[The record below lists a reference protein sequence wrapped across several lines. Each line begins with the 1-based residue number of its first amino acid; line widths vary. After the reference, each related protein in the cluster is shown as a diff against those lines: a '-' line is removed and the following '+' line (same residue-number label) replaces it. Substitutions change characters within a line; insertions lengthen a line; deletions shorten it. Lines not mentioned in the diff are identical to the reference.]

1 MPQLIT
7 GCLQRMTSESHMDI
21 IHGYFKGRITAAAS
35 VAVLEVTIQVNHEGE
50 ISILRGTLASSELPQ
65 N

>member
-1 MPQLIT
+1 
-7 GCLQRMTSESHMDI
+7 MTLESHMDD
-21 IHGYFKGRITAAAS
+21 IHGLFKGRITAAGA

-50 ISILRGTLASSELPQ
+50 ISILRGTLATSELPQ

>member
-7 GCLQRMTSESHMDI
+7 GCPRLMTLESHMDD
-21 IHGYFKGRITAAAS
+21 IHGLFKGRITAAGA

-50 ISILRGTLASSELPQ
+50 ISILRGTLATSELPQ

>member
-7 GCLQRMTSESHMDI
+7 GCPRVMTSESHTDI
-21 IHGYFKGRITAAAS
+21 IHAYLKGRITATAR

-50 ISILRGTLASSELPQ
+50 ISILRGALAGSELPQ